1 MSNTC
6 LKSLLQS
13 FKQLLG
19 QISKDAMLFL
29 ACIAPVL
36 CGMLFHFGIPIIER
50 QMISYFKV
58 SGILTPYYLLFDL
71 ILAVI
76 TPLMLCFVSA
86 MVMLGEI
93 DDNITNYL
101 VVTPL
106 GKNGYFL
113 SRLGFPMVIAYTLTI
128 VILSIFSLTRPSF
141 VTIIIVSF
149 LASLLGM
156 IVSMLVVSVSTNKVE
171 GMALTKLSGLFL
183 IGLPV
188 PFFVA
193 GNVQYIL
200 FFLPAFWISKYAIV
214 HNGLYFL
221 FGLLTSICW
230 MMLLYRRFYH
240 KLI

>member
-1 MSNTC
+1 MSKTN
-6 LKSLLQS
+6 LRSLLLS

-36 CGMLFHFGIPIIER
+36 CGMLFHFGIPFIDRQITEYYKIPEIIA
-50 QMISYFKV
+50 
-58 SGILTPYYLLFDL
+58 PYYLLFDL

-106 GKNGYFL
+106 GKSGYFL
-113 SRLGFPMVIAYTLTI
+113 SRLGFPMVMAYGLTI
-128 VILSIFSLTRPSF
+128 VIFSIFSLTGPSF
-141 VTIIIVSF
+141 ATIIIVSF
-149 LASLLGM
+149 LASLLGL
-156 IVSMLVVSVSTNKVE
+156 IVSMLVVSISTNKVE

-188 PFFVA
+188 PFFVG

-200 FFLPAFWISKYAIV
+200 FFLPAFWISKYAIA
-214 HNGLYFL
+214 HNGLYFML
-221 FGLLTSICW
+221 GILTSFSWVI
-230 MMLLYRRFYH
+230 LLYRRFYH